1 MAYIKPKNPTSF
13 IIKKQVIS
21 VEKLV
26 GQRNKFK
33 NIALKEKIKL
43 TENLRRTET
52 EEDLEKYK
60 DKESKTKGFSTPRLG
75 FLDFIKNFLFNVL
88 FGALALKLLPH
99 LPKLKGVLITTL
111 KIGNFAIE
119 FAGTILNA
127 MVTFV
132 DKVYGIIDFGKQQIK
147 LLGGEKA
154 VKSYENMLGT
164 ANKLINAVLIAGMLF
179 SDLIVTK
186 AQVDSNQ
193 SAVGDIGKEV
203 TEEIVKRQG
212 FRASIQNAG
221 RMIGNFAKGAGVVLL
236 VGLASSILGE
246 LTFQLRKFTK
256 KLQNDVAYLLKEA
269 ESDKNP
275 ITKVLKLITYNA
287 ALPGLKFFNFAAL
300 GLGTLLDIIGAPFR
314 YLSELVNLGIMSLT
328 GDAEGIK
335 KQREN
340 LGKFDARIRE
350 QIREYVNTLS
360 LGTLAKEKGSFGS
373 LYGTGAT
380 KAMGYASGGA
390 VTREGEEA
398 IGGVIGRT
406 LPKKA
411 ASRTIEIPISPL
423 NPGSDADGQMI
434 YVNPTTQKPT
444 ETSNIETFFP
454 NPEDPKYIS
463 PYSYLTNSYS
473 IASSGEFLKP
483 FLQMPIKMIMGDG
496 SSESDYTSLAAA
508 VNNLFVNI
516 LGRTLVPGKKTSLAD
531 ELGPIDILSWAA
543 NSIKESMITPVNNLI
558 KSLKNQF
565 MLKSGGVTG
574 KVSPSAQKGDG
585 AGDNPLAEFA
595 GQAQFVIGDSIAHG
609 FAGRSGDG
617 SESEDTMVGRSAA
630 AVLKI
635 LQSRGDKLKGMLI
648 DLSTGIA
655 NSTTDFASVEA
666 QLSYLKS
673 IEARVRV
680 LGVGNPFSKKHN
692 GLNEKLSQMVK
703 SKGFYFYGGYDGAT
717 DGVHG
722 TPTDYSDL
730 KAKHAQETI
739 ATKGSEGQSESI
751 PQGNISVLQLKQ
763 LATNAGFSQNEIP
776 IMVSIAMAESGGNS
790 KAHNKVPPDNSY
802 GLWQI
807 NMIGELGPDRR
818 KRYGISSNEKL
829 FDPTTNARVA
839 KKIREE
845 QGLGAWTT
853 YTGGEYKKFL
863 SISSK
868 YHGGY
873 VNKTQM
879 VLTHPGE
886 YVVDADS
893 VKFLGINFYDIINET
908 ETVSQ
913 RKNASESLI
922 SILEQY
928 TEDGFVESEDDY
940 TYQVPTQQII
950 VMPGSTIPIRS
961 SGFSG
966 GGSSNTD
973 DPSLDGLEFR

>member
-26 GQRNKFK
+26 GQKNKFK

-52 EEDLEKYK
+52 EESLEKYK
-60 DKESKTKGFSTPRLG
+60 DKESKTKGFTTPRLG

-99 LPKLKGVLITTL
+99 LPQLKGVLITTL

-335 KQREN
+335 QQREN

-434 YVNPTTQKPT
+434 YVNPTTQNPT

-454 NPEDPKYIS
+454 NPEDPKYVS
-463 PYSYLTNSYS
+463 PYSYLTN
-473 IASSGEFLKP
+473 
-483 FLQMPIKMIMGDG
+483 
-496 SSESDYTSLAAA
+496 
-508 VNNLFVNI
+508 
-516 LGRTLVPGKKTSLAD
+516 
-531 ELGPIDILSWAA
+531 
-543 NSIKESMITPVNNLI
+543 
-558 KSLKNQF
+558 
-565 MLKSGGVTG
+565 
-574 KVSPSAQKGDG
+574 
-585 AGDNPLAEFA
+585 
-595 GQAQFVIGDSIAHG
+595 
-609 FAGRSGDG
+609 
-617 SESEDTMVGRSAA
+617 
-630 AVLKI
+630 
-635 LQSRGDKLKGMLI
+635 
-648 DLSTGIA
+648 
-655 NSTTDFASVEA
+655 
-666 QLSYLKS
+666 
-673 IEARVRV
+673 
-680 LGVGNPFSKKHN
+680 
-692 GLNEKLSQMVK
+692 
-703 SKGFYFYGGYDGAT
+703 
-717 DGVHG
+717 
-722 TPTDYSDL
+722 
-730 KAKHAQETI
+730 
-739 ATKGSEGQSESI
+739 
-751 PQGNISVLQLKQ
+751 
-763 LATNAGFSQNEIP
+763 
-776 IMVSIAMAESGGNS
+776 
-790 KAHNKVPPDNSY
+790 
-802 GLWQI
+802 
-807 NMIGELGPDRR
+807 
-818 KRYGISSNEKL
+818 
-829 FDPTTNARVA
+829 
-839 KKIREE
+839 
-845 QGLGAWTT
+845 
-853 YTGGEYKKFL
+853 
-863 SISSK
+863 
-868 YHGGY
+868 
-873 VNKTQM
+873 
-879 VLTHPGE
+879 
-886 YVVDADS
+886 
-893 VKFLGINFYDIINET
+893 
-908 ETVSQ
+908 
-913 RKNASESLI
+913 
-922 SILEQY
+922 
-928 TEDGFVESEDDY
+928 
-940 TYQVPTQQII
+940 
-950 VMPGSTIPIRS
+950 
-961 SGFSG
+961 
-966 GGSSNTD
+966 
-973 DPSLDGLEFR
+973 

>member
-1 MAYIKPKNPTSF
+1 MSYIKPKNPTSF

-52 EEDLEKYK
+52 EENLEKYK

-212 FRASIQNAG
+212 FRAAIQNAG

-335 KQREN
+335 QQREN

-454 NPEDPKYIS
+454 NPEDPKYVS

-496 SSESDYTSLAAA
+496 SSEGDYTSLAAA

-543 NSIKESMITPVNNLI
+543 NSIKESMITPVSDLI

-565 MLKSGGVTG
+565 TLKSGGVTG
-574 KVSPSAQKGDG
+574 KANPSAQKGEG

-595 GQAQFVIGDSIAHG
+595 GPAQFVIGDSIAHG
-609 FAGRSGDG
+609 FAGRSGNG

-630 AVLKI
+630 NVLKI

-655 NSTTDFASVEA
+655 NSPEDYKSVEA
-666 QLSYLKS
+666 QLLYLKS
-673 IEARVRV
+673 VGARVRV

-703 SKGFYFYGGYDGAT
+703 SNGFYFYGGYNGAT

-722 TPTDYSDL
+722 TPKDYSDL

-873 VNKTQM
+873 VDKTQM

-908 ETVSQ
+908 ETASQ

-940 TYQVPTQQII
+940 TYQVPAQQII

-973 DPSLDGLEFR
+973 PSLDGLEFR

>member
-26 GQRNKFK
+26 GQKNKFK

-52 EEDLEKYK
+52 EESLEKYK
-60 DKESKTKGFSTPRLG
+60 DKESKTKGFTTPRLG

-99 LPKLKGVLITTL
+99 LPQLKGVLITTL

-212 FRASIQNAG
+212 FRAAIQNAG

-335 KQREN
+335 QQREN

-411 ASRTIEIPISPL
+411 ASRTIEIPMSPL

-434 YVNPTTQKPT
+434 YVNPTTKKPT

-454 NPEDPKYIS
+454 NPEDPKYVS

-473 IASSGEFLKP
+473 IVSSGEFLKP

-496 SSESDYTSLAAA
+496 SSEGDYTSLAAA

-543 NSIKESMITPVNNLI
+543 NSIKESMIIPVSDLI

-574 KVSPSAQKGDG
+574 KVNPSAQKGDG

-617 SESEDTMVGRSAA
+617 SDSEDTMKGRSAA
-630 AVLKI
+630 NVLKI
-635 LQSRGDKLKGMLI
+635 LKLRGDKLKGMLI

-655 NSTTDFASVEA
+655 NSPEDYKSVEE

-673 IEARVRV
+673 MGARVRV
-680 LGVGNPFSKKHN
+680 LGVGNPFSKKNN
-692 GLNEKLSQMVK
+692 GINEKLDQMVK
-703 SKGFYFYGGYDGAT
+703 SNGFYFYGGYKGAT

-722 TPTDYSDL
+722 TPKDYSDL

-873 VNKTQM
+873 VDKTQM

-908 ETVSQ
+908 ETAFQ

-940 TYQVPTQQII
+940 TYQVPAPKYIYI
-950 VMPGSTIPIRS
+950 PGSTIPIGS
-961 SGFSG
+961 SGSG
-966 GGSSNTD
+966 GGGNGDT
-973 DPSLDGLEFR
+973 DPSLDGLELR